1 MSLYPSNY
9 YLLNRIFFLFI
20 VYCLLFFLYLVYNT
34 YKSKKYFF
42 ICLKGAI
49 FIIFTNNC
57 LLYILLILF
66 L

>member
-9 YLLNRIFFLFI
+9 YLLNRIFCLFI
-20 VYCLLFFLYLVYNT
+20 VYCFFLYLVYNS
-34 YKSKKYFF
+34 YKSKKDFF

>member
-9 YLLNRIFFLFI
+9 YLLNRIFCLFI
-20 VYCLLFFLYLVYNT
+20 VYCFFSIWCIIHTSL
-34 YKSKKYFF
+34 KDFF